1 MAIGIS
7 PSLPLSIDSKDGAYG
22 LNKTLRESIRQNLKN
37 LILTAKGERVMLPD
51 FGVGL
56 RNFLFENFT
65 PAVLTNISDEIRSQV
80 ASYMPF
86 VNVRR
91 INFADS
97 ESNPG
102 LIGEKELRIEIV
114 YDILPLDDTDT
125 LTITEVTS

>member
-7 PSLPLSIDSKDGAYG
+7 PALPLTIDSKDGAYA
-22 LNKTLRESIRQNLKN
+22 LNKNLRQSIRQNLKN
-37 LILTAKGERVMLPD
+37 LILTTKGERVMLPD

-65 PAVLTNISDEIRSQV
+65 PAVLTNISDEIKSQV

-91 INFADS
+91 ITFVDS
-97 ESNPG
+97 ESNPDT
-102 LIGEKELRIEIV
+102 IAENELRISIV

>member
-7 PSLPLSIDSKDGAYG
+7 PALPLTIDSKDGAYA
-22 LNKTLRESIRQNLKN
+22 LNKNLRQSIRQNLKN
-37 LILTAKGERVMLPD
+37 LILTTKGERVMLPD

-65 PAVLTNISDEIRSQV
+65 PAVLTNISDEIISQV

-91 INFADS
+91 ITFVDS
-97 ESNPG
+97 ESNPDT
-102 LIGEKELRIEIV
+102 IAENELRISIV

>member
-7 PSLPLSIDSKDGAYG
+7 PALPLSIDPKDGAYV
-22 LNKTLRESIRQNLKN
+22 LNKNLRQSIRQNLKN
-37 LILTAKGERVMLPD
+37 LILTTKGERMMLPD

-65 PAVLTNISDEIRSQV
+65 PAVLTNISDEIKSQV

-91 INFADS
+91 INFFDS
-97 ESNPG
+97 ESNPDT
-102 LIGEKELRIEIV
+102 IAENELRISIV

>member
-7 PSLPLSIDSKDGAYG
+7 PSLPLVIDSKDGAYG

-56 RNFLFENFT
+56 RNFLFEQFN
-65 PAVLTNISDEIRSQV
+65 PIVLTNISDEIKSQV
-80 ASYMPF
+80 SNYMPF

>member
-7 PSLPLSIDSKDGAYG
+7 PALPLSVDAKDGAYK
-22 LNKTLRESIRQNLKN
+22 LNKTLRDSVRQNLKN

-65 PAVLTNISDEIRSQV
+65 PVVLTNISDEIRSQV
-80 ASYMPF
+80 SSYMPF

-91 INFADS
+91 INFFDS
-97 ESNPG
+97 ESNPDT
-102 LIGEKELRIEIV
+102 IAENELRIEII

>member
-7 PSLPLSIDSKDGAYG
+7 PALPLSIDPKDGAYG
-22 LNKTLRESIRQNLKN
+22 LNKNLRQSIRQNLKN
-37 LILTAKGERVMLPD
+37 LILTTKGERMMLPD

-65 PAVLTNISDEIRSQV
+65 PAVLTNISDEIKSQV

-91 INFADS
+91 INFFDS
-97 ESNPG
+97 ESNPDT
-102 LIGEKELRIEIV
+102 IAENELRISIV

>member
-7 PSLPLSIDSKDGAYG
+7 PALPLVIDSKDGAYA
-22 LNKTLRESIRQNLKN
+22 LNKNLRQTIRQNLKN

-91 INFADS
+91 ITFADS
-97 ESNPG
+97 ESNPDT
-102 LIGEKELRIEIV
+102 IAENELRISIV

>member
-1 MAIGIS
+1 
-7 PSLPLSIDSKDGAYG
+7 
-22 LNKTLRESIRQNLKN
+22 
-37 LILTAKGERVMLPD
+37 MLPD

-56 RNFLFENFT
+56 RSFLFENFT
-65 PAVLTNISDEIRSQV
+65 PAVLTSISDEIRSQV

-91 INFADS
+91 ITFADS
-97 ESNPG
+97 ESNPDT
-102 LIGEKELRIEIV
+102 IAENELRISIV

>member
-1 MAIGIS
+1 MASGIS
-7 PSLPLSIDSKDGAYG
+7 PALPLTIDSKDGAYA
-22 LNKTLRESIRQNLKN
+22 LNKNLRQSIRQNLKN
-37 LILTAKGERVMLPD
+37 LILTTKGERVMLPD

-65 PAVLTNISDEIRSQV
+65 PAVLTNISDEIKSQV

-91 INFADS
+91 ITFVDS
-97 ESNPG
+97 ESNPDT
-102 LIGEKELRIEIV
+102 IAENELRISIV